1 MESYDWV
8 EVRGPNVEKAI
19 EAALT
24 ELGLNSADEADVEVI
39 QEPQRGFLGMGG
51 QDALVRVKIKEQSS
65 GGRTRRTRSGGGRS
79 GDAKPAESRTRR
91 EPAPR
96 SGGRESQPRNSG
108 SRTGARSSGGGSA
121 APGSGATRPAERA
134 ERPKP
139 RERAPRPPRDDDDR
153 EDIPIA
159 DQSADLKR
167 FLVGLLSAFGLEGEV
182 RDRIEDDAIYMDVV
196 GEQTEALV
204 GPKGSILQGVL
215 ELCRTIVQRK
225 TMSGAKIRLDINGYT
240 ERRREALR
248 IYTARLAEK
257 VKAEGGEVML
267 EPMNAAD
274 RKVVHD
280 TVAEID
286 GIRSFSEGEE
296 PRRSVVI
303 AAE

>member
-1 MESYDWV
+1 MASVEWV
-8 EVRGPNVEKAI
+8 EVRGPSVEKAV

-24 ELGLNSADEADVEVI
+24 ELGLESRDEADVEVM
-39 QEPQRGFLGMGG
+39 QEPQRGGFLGLRG
-51 QDALVRVKIKEQSS
+51 QDAVVRVKRKERSGAG
-65 GGRTRRTRSGGGRS
+65 GGRTRRTRSGNGSSGRS
-79 GDAKPAESRTRR
+79 ATTKPAEGGPRK
-91 EPAPR
+91 EAAPR
-96 SGGRESQPRNSG
+96 APRESQARNSG
-108 SRTGARSSGGGSA
+108 SRA
-121 APGSGATRPAERA
+121 AATPRPATASRSA

-139 RERAPRPPRDDDDR
+139 RERTPRPPRDDDDR
-153 EDIPIA
+153 EETPIEE
-159 DQSADLKR
+159 QSADIRR
-167 FLVGLLSAFGLEGEV
+167 FLIGLLAAFGLEGEV
-182 RDRIEDDAIYMDVV
+182 KERIEDGAIHIDVV

-204 GPKGSILQGVL
+204 GPKGSIVQAAL
-215 ELCRTIVQRK
+215 ELCRTIVQRR
-225 TMSGAKIRLDINGYT
+225 TMDGAKIRLDIAGYS

-248 IYTARLAEK
+248 IYTNRLADK

-286 GIRSFSEGEE
+286 GVRSFSEGEE

>member
-1 MESYDWV
+1 MASVEWV
-8 EVRGPNVEKAI
+8 EVRGPSVEKAV

-24 ELGLNSADEADVEVI
+24 ELGLESRDEADVEVI
-39 QEPQRGFLGMGG
+39 QEPQRGFLGLGG
-51 QDALVRVKIKEQSS
+51 QDAVVRVKRKERSGS
-65 GGRTRRTRSGGGRS
+65 GGRARRTRSGNGTGGRS
-79 GDAKPAESRTRR
+79 AGSKPADGGPRKDA
-91 EPAPR
+91 APR
-96 SGGRESQPRNSG
+96 APRESQARNSG
-108 SRTGARSSGGGSA
+108 QRTAT
-121 APGSGATRPAERA
+121 APRPAAAARPA

-139 RERAPRPPRDDDDR
+139 KERPPRPPRDDDDR
-153 EDIPIA
+153 EETPIEE
-159 DQSADLKR
+159 QSADIRR
-167 FLVGLLSAFGLEGEV
+167 FLVGLLAAFGLEGEV
-182 RDRIEDDAIYMDVV
+182 KERIEDGAIHIDVV

-204 GPKGSILQGVL
+204 GPKGSIVQAAL
-215 ELCRTIVQRK
+215 ELCRTIVQRR
-225 TMSGAKIRLDINGYT
+225 TMDGAKIRLDIAGYS

-248 IYTARLAEK
+248 IYTTRLADK

-286 GIRSFSEGEE
+286 GVRSFSEGEE

>member
-19 EAALT
+19 EAALA
-24 ELGLNSADEADVEVI
+24 ELELTSADEADVEVI

-51 QDALVRVKIKEQSS
+51 QDALVRVKRKERSATP
-65 GGRTRRTRSGGGRS
+65 RARRTRTAGSRPT
-79 GDAKPAESRTRR
+79 ATKPAEPRTRK
-91 EPAPR
+91 EPTAR
-96 SGGRESQPRNSG
+96 SGGRESQARNSG
-108 SRTGARSSGGGSA
+108 SRTAGRSGAAAGGGES
-121 APGSGATRPAERA
+121 RPT
-134 ERPKP
+134 ERPTP

-153 EDIPIA
+153 EDIPIE
-159 DQSADLKR
+159 DQAADLKR
-167 FLVGLLSAFGLEGEV
+167 FLVGLLASFGLEGQV
-182 RDRIEDDAIYMDVV
+182 QDRIEDDAIYVDVV

-204 GPKGSILQGVL
+204 GPKGSILQAVL

-225 TMSGAKIRLDINGYT
+225 TMSGAKIRLDISGYS

-248 IYTARLAEK
+248 IYTTRLAAK
-257 VKAEGGEVML
+257 IKAEGGEVML

-280 TVAEID
+280 TVADID

>member
-1 MESYDWV
+1 MASVEWV
-8 EVRGPNVEKAI
+8 EVRGPSVEKAV

-24 ELGLNSADEADVEVI
+24 ELGLESRDEADVEVM
-39 QEPQRGFLGMGG
+39 QEPQRGGFLGLRG
-51 QDALVRVKIKEQSS
+51 QDAVVRVKRKERSGTG
-65 GGRTRRTRSGGGRS
+65 GGRTRRTTRSGNGSGGRS
-79 GDAKPAESRTRR
+79 ASPKPTEGGPRKEA
-91 EPAPR
+91 APR
-96 SGGRESQPRNSG
+96 APRESQARNSG
-108 SRTGARSSGGGSA
+108 SRA
-121 APGSGATRPAERA
+121 AATPRPAATSRPA

-139 RERAPRPPRDDDDR
+139 KERAPRPPRDDDDR
-153 EDIPIA
+153 EETPIEE
-159 DQSADLKR
+159 QSADIRR
-167 FLVGLLSAFGLEGEV
+167 FLVGLLAAFGLEGEV
-182 RDRIEDDAIYMDVV
+182 KERIEDGAIHIDVV

-204 GPKGSILQGVL
+204 GPKGSIVQAAL
-215 ELCRTIVQRK
+215 ELCRTIVQRR
-225 TMSGAKIRLDINGYT
+225 TMDGAKIRLDIAGYS

-248 IYTARLAEK
+248 IYTTRLADK

>member
-1 MESYDWV
+1 MESLEWV
-8 EVRGPNVEKAI
+8 EVRGPSVETAV
-19 EAALT
+19 EAALA
-24 ELGLNSADEADVEVI
+24 ELGLASSDQADVEVI

-51 QDALVRVKIKEQSS
+51 QDAVVRVKRK
-65 GGRTRRTRSGGGRS
+65 GRAAEPRSRRGRSGGSRS
-79 GDAKPAESRTRR
+79 TAAKPAEPRTRK
-91 EPAPR
+91 EEAAPR
-96 SGGRESQPRNSG
+96 GGGHELQARNSG
-108 SRTGARSSGGGSA
+108 SRPSPRNGGGGGS
-121 APGSGATRPAERA
+121 RPA

-139 RERAPRPPRDDDDR
+139 RERVPRPPRDDDDR
-153 EDIPIA
+153 EDIPVE
-159 DQSADLKR
+159 DQAADLRR
-167 FLVGLLSAFGLEGEV
+167 FLTGLLASFGLEGEV
-182 RDRIEDDAIYMDVV
+182 TGRIEEGAIYVDVV

-204 GPKGSILQGVL
+204 GPKGSIAQAVL

-225 TMSGAKIRLDINGYT
+225 TMSGAKIRLDVNGYS

-267 EPMNAAD
+267 EPMNSAD

-280 TVAEID
+280 TVAEIE
-286 GIRSFSEGEE
+286 GVRSFSEGEE

>member
-1 MESYDWV
+1 MASVEWV
-8 EVRGPNVEKAI
+8 EVRGPSVEKAV

-24 ELGLNSADEADVEVI
+24 ELGLESRDEADVEVM
-39 QEPQRGFLGMGG
+39 QEPQRGGFLGLRG
-51 QDALVRVKIKEQSS
+51 QDAVVRVKRKERSGTG
-65 GGRTRRTRSGGGRS
+65 GGRTRRTTRSGNGSGGRS
-79 GDAKPAESRTRR
+79 ASPKPAEGGSRK
-91 EPAPR
+91 EAAPR
-96 SGGRESQPRNSG
+96 APRESQARNSG
-108 SRTGARSSGGGSA
+108 SRA
-121 APGSGATRPAERA
+121 AATPRPAATSRPA

-139 RERAPRPPRDDDDR
+139 KERAPRPPRDDDDR
-153 EDIPIA
+153 EETPIEE
-159 DQSADLKR
+159 QSADIRR
-167 FLVGLLSAFGLEGEV
+167 FLVGLLAAFGLEGEV
-182 RDRIEDDAIYMDVV
+182 KERIEDGAIHIDVV

-204 GPKGSILQGVL
+204 GPKGSIVQAAL
-215 ELCRTIVQRK
+215 ELCRTIVQRR
-225 TMSGAKIRLDINGYT
+225 TMDGAKIRLDIAGYT

-248 IYTARLAEK
+248 IYTTRLADK

-286 GIRSFSEGEE
+286 GVRSFSEGEE